1 MSEETNAEQKGKQP
15 QAQPQAQPQ
24 VQQPQAQAK
33 AKKEE
38 TSIVRIAGRDINGNY
53 KISRA
58 LDQVKGIGN
67 NMANAITLIAQRKFN
82 ISPESKIGSLGDKEV
97 LELESIMK
105 DPIKFGIPAYFVN
118 RNKDRETGA
127 NIHIIGSD
135 LTVKVKQDV
144 DNDIKLQ
151 TYRGFRHQYGQKV
164 RGQKTRST
172 GRTGA
177 TVGVTKKTA
186 EAALKKTAEAAK
198 EKEKK

>member
-1 MSEETNAEQKGKQP
+1 MSEETSAEQKGKQP
-15 QAQPQAQPQ
+15 QAQPQPQ
-24 VQQPQAQAK
+24 QQAK
-33 AKKEE
+33 AKKDE

-53 KISRA
+53 KISKA

-67 NMANAITLIAQRKFN
+67 NMANAIMLVAQRKFN
-82 ISPESKIGSLGDKEV
+82 INPESKIGSLGDKEIS
-97 LELESIMK
+97 EIESIMK
-105 DPIKFGIPAYFVN
+105 DPIKFGIPSYFVN
-118 RNKDRETGA
+118 RNKDRETGSSM
-127 NIHIIGSD
+127 HIIGSD
-135 LTVKVKQDV
+135 LTVRVKQDV

-186 EAALKKTAEAAK
+186 EAAMKKTAEAAK
-198 EKEKK
+198 DKEKK